1 MWLDLDL
8 WQIRRGN
15 RFNIISYL
23 KETYVQHSH
32 AFQLCIPNCTYSKS
46 PGQLK
51 YSSCRE
57 LTLVPL
63 QMVEIIWHLQ
73 AKVRL
78 LYKRI
83 KIRVG
88 KWSRVSRETRLK
100 IGLAISRDLKCETCK
115 TQKLAKIMHFGSFW
129 EGNINFSV
137 NSAKEC
143 YARHRITWKNLN
155 IPQKNINFSHF
166 F

>member
-8 WQIRRGN
+8 WQIRKGN

-78 LYKRI
+78 LYIRI
-83 KIRVG
+83 KKLILILFEIFQSNVLNLPPTSSWRASDKRTFGDVIFVNLLSFQNFNSSDVYLLLL
-88 KWSRVSRETRLK
+88 WSRNSSK
-100 IGLAISRDLKCETCK
+100 IFQAECHYSNSK
-115 TQKLAKIMHFGSFW
+115 SFLIQ
-129 EGNINFSV
+129 G
-137 NSAKEC
+137 
-143 YARHRITWKNLN
+143 AR
-155 IPQKNINFSHF
+155 
-166 F
+166 